1 MNNFST
7 SCFLGLF
14 VLISGCSKDLVLQPV
29 ALNSNVQS
37 SEPNL
42 YTSDNGKTYLSF
54 ISSEV
59 DTEESKL
66 YFSTLD
72 LANLKW
78 IKPQTITYGSD
89 WFVNWADFPAHAIN
103 QDFCSLFAKKW

>member
-7 SCFLGLF
+7 SCILGLF

-42 YTSDNGKTYLSF
+42 YKIGR
-54 ISSEV
+54 
-59 DTEESKL
+59 
-66 YFSTLD
+66 
-72 LANLKW
+72 
-78 IKPQTITYGSD
+78 
-89 WFVNWADFPAHAIN
+89 AHV
-103 QDFCSLFAKKW
+103 